1 MNVDTDNRQQG
12 RALLVAEGN
21 TTVGRDVAAAT
32 PSPRHNH
39 PFRGNDVGS
48 EKKFVGVPRGTHE
61 IYTQCLL
68 HHS

>member
-32 PSPRHNH
+32 ASPPPPAAIIY
-39 PFRGNDVGS
+39 PFRGHGVSS
-48 EKKFVGVPRGTHE
+48 ETKN
-61 IYTQCLL
+61 L
-68 HHS
+68 